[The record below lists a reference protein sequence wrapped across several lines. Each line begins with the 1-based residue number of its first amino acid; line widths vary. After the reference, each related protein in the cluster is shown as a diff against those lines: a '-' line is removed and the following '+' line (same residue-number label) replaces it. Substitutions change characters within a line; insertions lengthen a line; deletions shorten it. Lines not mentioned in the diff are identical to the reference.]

1 MSSFRYDYNILKSHN
16 CAKIELIKTFQCERT
31 IMIKKA
37 VIPAA
42 GYGTRFLPI
51 TKAIPK
57 EMLPII
63 DRPTIE
69 FIVNE
74 AKASGIEDILI
85 IVSSNKNAIVDYFD
99 YNIELET
106 ILKLKGKEA
115 LYQKVH
121 GIAEGINIYFVRQ
134 KEQLGLGHA
143 VLQAEAFVGNEPF
156 AVLLG
161 DDLYVGK
168 NKPALKELI
177 DVYEN
182 KKASILGT
190 MEVSLENTSKYGIC
204 DPKSIEGNTM
214 LLKGVVEKP
223 NKEDAPS
230 RHAIGGRYILTPAIF
245 NILKTQQKGF
255 GGEIQLTDAI
265 LNLMT
270 SEDVYATALQA
281 KRYDVG
287 SKIDYIE
294 AIIDF
299 ALEEPTLKNELKNLL
314 KNKG

>member
-1 MSSFRYDYNILKSHN
+1 
-16 CAKIELIKTFQCERT
+16 
-31 IMIKKA
+31 MIKKA

-74 AKASGIEDILI
+74 AKESGIEDILI

-106 ILKLKGKEA
+106 ILKSKGKEE

-121 GIAEGINIYFVRQ
+121 GIAEGVNIFFVRQ

-168 NKPALKELI
+168 EKPALRELM
-177 DVYEN
+177 DVYED
-182 KKASILGT
+182 KKRSVLGT
-190 MEVSLENTSKYGIC
+190 MEVTLENTSKYGIC
-204 DPKSIEGNTM
+204 DPISTEGNVM

-223 NKEDAPS
+223 NPKDAPS
-230 RHAIGGRYILTPAIF
+230 RHAIGGRYILSPAIF
-245 NILKTQQKGF
+245 NILKIQEKGV

-265 LNLMT
+265 LNLMKK
-270 SEDVYATALQA
+270 EDVYAA
-281 KRYDVG
+281 
-287 SKIDYIE
+287 
-294 AIIDF
+294 
-299 ALEEPTLKNELKNLL
+299 
-314 KNKG
+314 

>member
-1 MSSFRYDYNILKSHN
+1 
-16 CAKIELIKTFQCERT
+16 
-31 IMIKKA
+31 MIKKA

-74 AKASGIEDILI
+74 AKESGIEDILI

-106 ILKLKGKEA
+106 ILKSKGKEE

-121 GIAEGINIYFVRQ
+121 GIAEGVNIFFVRQ

-168 NKPALKELI
+168 EKPALRELM
-177 DVYEN
+177 DVYEDR
-182 KKASILGT
+182 KRSVLGT
-190 MEVSLENTSKYGIC
+190 MEVTLENTSKYGIC
-204 DPKSIEGNTM
+204 DPISTEGNVM

-223 NKEDAPS
+223 NPKDAPS
-230 RHAIGGRYILTPAIF
+230 RHAIGGRYILSPAIF
-245 NILKTQQKGF
+245 NILKIQEKGV
-255 GGEIQLTDAI
+255 GVEIQLTDAI
-265 LNLMT
+265 LNLMKK
-270 SEDVYATALQA
+270 EDVYAASLQA

-299 ALEEPTLKNELKNLL
+299 ALKDEILRPDLIKLL
-314 KNKG
+314 KQKG

>member
-1 MSSFRYDYNILKSHN
+1 
-16 CAKIELIKTFQCERT
+16 
-31 IMIKKA
+31 MIKKA

-51 TKAIPK
+51 TKAVPK

-74 AKASGIEDILI
+74 AKESGIEDILI

-106 ILKLKGKEA
+106 ILKSKGKEE

-121 GIAEGINIYFVRQ
+121 GIAEGVNIFFVRQ

-143 VLQAEAFVGNEPF
+143 VLQAEAFIGNEPF

-168 NKPALKELI
+168 DKPALRELM
-177 DVYEN
+177 DVYDD
-182 KKASILGT
+182 KKHSVLGT

-204 DPKSIEGNTM
+204 DPISTEGNVM

-223 NKEDAPS
+223 NPKDAPS
-230 RHAIGGRYILTPAIF
+230 RHAIGGRYILSPAIF
-245 NILKTQQKGF
+245 NILKTQEKGV

-265 LNLMT
+265 LNLMKK
-270 SEDVYATALQA
+270 EDVYAASLQA

-299 ALEEPTLKNELKNLL
+299 ALKDDTLRPELIKLL
-314 KNKG
+314 KQKG

>member
-1 MSSFRYDYNILKSHN
+1 
-16 CAKIELIKTFQCERT
+16 
-31 IMIKKA
+31 MIKKA

-74 AKASGIEDILI
+74 AKESGIEDILI

-106 ILKLKGKEA
+106 ILKSKGKVE
-115 LYQKVH
+115 LFQKVH
-121 GIAEGINIYFVRQ
+121 GIAEGVNIFFVRQ

-168 NKPALKELI
+168 EKPALRELM
-177 DVYEN
+177 DVYED
-182 KKASILGT
+182 KKRSVLGT
-190 MEVSLENTSKYGIC
+190 MEVTLENTSKYGIC
-204 DPKSIEGNTM
+204 DPISTEGNVM

-223 NKEDAPS
+223 NPKDAPS
-230 RHAIGGRYILTPAIF
+230 RHAIGGRYILSPAIF
-245 NILKTQQKGF
+245 NILKIQEKGV

-265 LNLMT
+265 LNLMKK
-270 SEDVYATALQA
+270 EDVYAASLQA

-294 AIIDF
+294 AIVDF
-299 ALEEPTLKNELKNLL
+299 ALKDETLRPDLIKLL
-314 KNKG
+314 KQKG